1 MKKVFVLVSL
11 LALAVAIPAG
21 AQTNSKNIA
30 RIYTIKTKPGEAQ
43 QWEAGM
49 KKLEA
54 WDHQNNMPGILYVWS
69 VISGPNYGDYILGTF
84 GHDWKDFDAM
94 QAHAEKVGAGKEI
107 QETVAPYTASVGI
120 SYYAFLSNLS
130 SPITPGQKPMPM
142 SELSFFTLKP
152 GGTQPVINA
161 IKQAGAAMAK
171 THWKGNGPGEWYALA
186 DGGEGPQL
194 VLSVGH
200 ENWAG
205 FQEPSPSLTEM
216 LAQAYGKAGAH
227 ALGHEFNS
235 HVRSEYSE
243 IIRYRPDL
251 SYNPAGQ

>member
-1 MKKVFVLVSL
+1 MRKACVFLSL

-21 AQTNSKNIA
+21 AQSNSKNIA
-30 RIYTIKTKPGEAQ
+30 RIFTIRTKPGQAQ
-43 QWEAGM
+43 QWEGGL
-49 KKLEA
+49 KKMTA
-54 WDHQNNMPGILYVWS
+54 WYHQQNLPVTLYVWS
-69 VISGPNYGDYILGTF
+69 VISGEDLGDYVLGEF
-84 GHDWKDFDAM
+84 GHDWADFDQM
-94 QAHAEKVGAGKEI
+94 QARGEKVGVGKEVE
-107 QETVAPYTASVGI
+107 ETVAPYTESVKM
-120 SYYAFLSNLS
+120 SFYTFLPNMS

-142 SELSFFTLKP
+142 SEVTFFTLKP
-152 GGTQPVINA
+152 GGTEPVINV

-171 THWKGNGPGEWYALA
+171 THWKGNGPGEWYALV

-216 LAQAYGKAGAH
+216 LAQAYGKAGAN
-227 ALGHEFNS
+227 ALGHEFDS
-235 HVRSEYSE
+235 HIRGIYSE

-251 SYNPAGQ
+251 SYIAPAK